1 MTMFEMSP
9 QPNSSARSLFEP
21 LENHLLIGAF
31 FESRLPAAKLVVDH
45 PTAPRA
51 AFLRYNSRMIF
62 AGNPFLE
69 AFNASLRRSL
79 TEDIIPAML
88 AEGHDA
94 TLLVFS
100 DGWPAALETI
110 FAGFELLKGQRLYFE
125 SKPQTTETE
134 IGLPPGFTL
143 CQVERALLESG
154 ISGLDA
160 LREEM
165 CSERASVED
174 FLEKSFGL
182 CPVYENELAG
192 WCLSEYNTG
201 ERCEIGIATLE
212 PFQRRGVAA
221 SLTRA
226 FLAEARRRGY
236 TRVGWDCWERNT
248 ASVASAKRAGLLL
261 VEAYPAL
268 VALFSPEH

>member
-1 MTMFEMSP
+1 MFEIAP
-9 QPNSSARSLFEP
+9 HLAARSLFEP
-21 LENHLLIGAF
+21 LDNHLLIGAF
-31 FESRLPAAKLVVDH
+31 FEGGLPAAKLVVDH

-62 AGNPFLE
+62 AGDSSLE
-69 AFNASLRRSL
+69 TFNASLRQSL

-88 AEGHDA
+88 AEGNDA
-94 TLLVFS
+94 ALLVFG
-100 DGWPAALETI
+100 DGWPTALETI

-125 SKPQTTETE
+125 SNPQTAETE

-143 CQVERALLESG
+143 RQVERAFLASG
-154 ISGLDA
+154 ITGLDA

-165 CSERASVED
+165 CSERTSVED
-174 FLEKSFGL
+174 FLENSFGL

-236 TRVGWDCWERNT
+236 GRVGWDCWERNT
-248 ASVASAKRAGLLL
+248 ASAASAKRAGLLL
-261 VEAYPAL
+261 VEQYPAL
-268 VALFSPEH
+268 VALFSPEG

>member
-1 MTMFEMSP
+1 MFEISS
-9 QPNSSARSLFEP
+9 QPNAVTRSLFEP

-31 FESRLPAAKLVVDH
+31 FEDRLPAAKLVVDH
-45 PTAPRA
+45 PDAPRA

-62 AGNPFLE
+62 AGDPFLK

-79 TEDIIPAML
+79 TEDIIPTML
-88 AEGHDA
+88 AEGNDA
-94 TLLVFS
+94 ALLVFGA
-100 DGWPAALETI
+100 GWPATLETI

-125 SKPQTTETE
+125 NNPQAVETE

-143 CQVERALLESG
+143 RQVDQALLESG
-154 ISGLDA
+154 LNGLDA

-165 CSERASVED
+165 CSERASAED

-236 TRVGWDCWERNT
+236 ARVGWDCWERNT

-268 VALFSPEH
+268 VALFSPKH